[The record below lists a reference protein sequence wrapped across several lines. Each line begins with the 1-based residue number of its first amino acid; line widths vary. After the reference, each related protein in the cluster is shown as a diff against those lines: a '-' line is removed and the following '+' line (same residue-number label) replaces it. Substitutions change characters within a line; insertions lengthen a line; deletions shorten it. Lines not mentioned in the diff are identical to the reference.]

1 MNQIICFF
9 YFTVFKSFLK
19 VCQKTSAEIEFKIL
33 INLISITQLI
43 IFVQMNLILKKLA
56 SYIYSTYVILNL
68 FNLLRTKK
76 THRACGA
83 PRWPT
88 AWRSAA
94 SWTWTWEWQSQYSTV
109 QYSIEYS
116 VVQSTLQYS
125 AVQYLRMAESISAS
139 LVTRAGWT
147 QALYTVLEPRVE
159 EDTRYS
165 TSRILPSE

>member
-1 MNQIICFF
+1 M
-9 YFTVFKSFLK
+9 
-19 VCQKTSAEIEFKIL
+19 EPRGDP
-33 INLISITQLI
+33 
-43 IFVQMNLILKKLA
+43 
-56 SYIYSTYVILNL
+56 
-68 FNLLRTKK
+68 LLDGLQRP
-76 THRACGA
+76 GLE
-83 PRWPT
+83 P
-88 AWRSAA
+88 
-94 SWTWTWEWQSQYSTV
+94 EDGGVQYSTV